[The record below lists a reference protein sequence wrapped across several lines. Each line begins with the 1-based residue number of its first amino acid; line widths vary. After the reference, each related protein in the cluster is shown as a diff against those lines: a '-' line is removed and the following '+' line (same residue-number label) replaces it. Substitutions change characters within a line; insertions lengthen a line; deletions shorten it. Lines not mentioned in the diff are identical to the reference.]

1 MQAVSKKLGALPS
14 QQIRNL
20 IEAGCIIGATE
31 ENVKP
36 SSLDLTLSDEV
47 YEVEGVF
54 LPESGEKI
62 RSLLSRI
69 KSKKQKITDPM
80 FKNKVYMVRLNER
93 LELPK
98 SVYGYCN
105 PKSTSGRIDVHVRL
119 LADGVPRYDSVFPGG
134 HKGELWI
141 SILPKTF
148 NIKVF
153 EGLSFNQLRFFNA
166 DTRLG
171 DLELEL
177 INKKYKLAFDLKG
190 KQIKNI
196 DALMR
201 DHDGT
206 LLLTIDLSQK
216 VLGYEAKKTDKILDL
231 SKIKHYDW
239 QEFFSPILRN
249 GEYIYLKQNSFYI
262 LSTAESIRIP
272 PIFACEMI
280 SMDDRS
286 GDFRSHYA
294 GFLDPGWG
302 WGKKG
307 EGKGRPFTLEVR
319 PFENLAVRNSQPI
332 AKIRFEKLA
341 EEPEQIYDAISSN
354 YLVQSGPKL
363 AKHFK

>member
-1 MQAVSKKLGALPS
+1 MQALNKKLGALPS

-20 IEAGCIIGATE
+20 IEAGCIKGSKE

-36 SSLDLTLSDEV
+36 SSLDLTLSEEV

-54 LPESGEKI
+54 LPESGEKV
-62 RSLLSRI
+62 RDLLSRI
-69 KSKKQKITDPM
+69 KSKKHKISDPM
-80 FKNKVYMVRLNER
+80 LKNKVYMVKLNEY
-93 LELPK
+93 LNLPK

-134 HKGELWI
+134 YKGELWI

-148 NIKVF
+148 NIKIF
-153 EGLSFNQLRFFNA
+153 EGISFNQIRFFNA

-196 DALMR
+196 DNLMR
-201 DHDGT
+201 DHDGS

-216 VLGYEAKKTDKILDL
+216 LLGYEAKQTDKILDL
-231 SKIKHYDW
+231 SKINFYDW
-239 QEFFSPILRN
+239 KDFFTPILRN

-272 PIFACEMI
+272 PNFACEMA
-280 SMDDRS
+280 SMDDRN

-302 WGKKG
+302 WGEEG

-354 YLVQSGPKL
+354 YLVQTGPKL

>member
-1 MQAVSKKLGALPS
+1 MQAINKKLGALPS
-14 QQIRNL
+14 QLIKNL
-20 IEAGCIIGATE
+20 IEAGCILGAE
-31 ENVKP
+31 ESNVKP

-69 KSKKQKITDPM
+69 KNKKQKIADPM
-80 FKNKVYMVRLNER
+80 FKNKVYMVKLNES
-93 LELPK
+93 LDLPK
-98 SVYGYCN
+98 TVYGYCN
-105 PKSTSGRIDVHVRL
+105 PKSTSGRVDVHVRL

-177 INKKYKLAFDLKG
+177 INKKYKLAFGLDG

-196 DALMR
+196 DTLMR
-201 DHDGT
+201 DHDGS

-216 VLGYEAKKTDKILDL
+216 VLGYEAKQTDKILDL
-231 SKIKHYDW
+231 SKINFYDW
-239 QEFFSPILRN
+239 KDFFTPIFKKD
-249 GEYIYLKQNSFYI
+249 GYIYLKQNSFYI
-262 LSTAESIRIP
+262 LSTAEAIRIP
-272 PIFACEMI
+272 PMFACEMA
-280 SMDDRS
+280 SMDDRN

-294 GFLDPGWG
+294 GFMDPGWG

-307 EGKGRPFTLEVR
+307 EAKGRPFTLEVR
-319 PFENLAVRNSQPI
+319 PFENLVVRDCQPI
-332 AKIRFEKLA
+332 AKLKFEKLA